1 MEVKYREE
9 QVITSPYV
17 TQADKM
23 AVSLRHLA
31 DRFLKMEPKKQCF
44 TPEEMTEM
52 YDRITEKVC
61 RGCSR
66 KSECLERKKAE
77 HWQLFYDLLCTI
89 EGYGAELN
97 KEMKQHLQRECIQAP
112 RFLRESLETFQ
123 EAKRFWCGIIRWYRA
138 VRDVRHSWILLRTCS
153 AM

>member
-61 RGCSR
+61 RGCSDKFPVIR
-66 KSECLERKKAE
+66 NHHRIFKI
-77 HWQLFYDLLCTI
+77 LCYFFAALWISRENDITADFPV
-89 EGYGAELN
+89 GHLN
-97 KEMKQHLQRECIQAP
+97 M
-112 RFLRESLETFQ
+112 
-123 EAKRFWCGIIRWYRA
+123 
-138 VRDVRHSWILLRTCS
+138 ILS
-153 AM
+153 AYIL

>member
-52 YDRITEKVC
+52 YDRITEKVQ
-61 RGCSR
+61 RMQQEIRVPGE
-66 KSECLERKKAE
+66 K
-77 HWQLFYDLLCTI
+77 
-89 EGYGAELN
+89 EGRTLA
-97 KEMKQHLQRECIQAP
+97 A
-112 RFLRESLETFQ
+112 FL
-123 EAKRFWCGIIRWYRA
+123 
-138 VRDVRHSWILLRTCS
+138 
-153 AM
+153 

>member
-89 EGYGAELN
+89 AAYGAEPAPHPQNIAVLLYREQTSSTQN
-97 KEMKQHLQRECIQAP
+97 CLFPIVSLCAHLQKKA
-112 RFLRESLETFQ
+112 
-123 EAKRFWCGIIRWYRA
+123 
-138 VRDVRHSWILLRTCS
+138 
-153 AM
+153 

>member
-77 HWQLFYDLLCTI
+77 QAS
-89 EGYGAELN
+89 EEQA
-97 KEMKQHLQRECIQAP
+97 LQTKNDKGHC
-112 RFLRESLETFQ
+112 S
-123 EAKRFWCGIIRWYRA
+123 EAA
-138 VRDVRHSWILLRTCS
+138 VSFF
-153 AM
+153 M

>member
-61 RGCSR
+61 RG
-66 KSECLERKKAE
+66 
-77 HWQLFYDLLCTI
+77 
-89 EGYGAELN
+89 
-97 KEMKQHLQRECIQAP
+97 
-112 RFLRESLETFQ
+112 
-123 EAKRFWCGIIRWYRA
+123 YRA
-138 VRDVRHSWILLRTCS
+138 TACLSRLATTFSPSKDR
-153 AM
+153 

>member
-44 TPEEMTEM
+44 TPS
-52 YDRITEKVC
+52 K
-61 RGCSR
+61 
-66 KSECLERKKAE
+66 
-77 HWQLFYDLLCTI
+77 
-89 EGYGAELN
+89 
-97 KEMKQHLQRECIQAP
+97 
-112 RFLRESLETFQ
+112 FL
-123 EAKRFWCGIIRWYRA
+123 
-138 VRDVRHSWILLRTCS
+138 
-153 AM
+153 

>member
-66 KSECLERKKAE
+66 K
-77 HWQLFYDLLCTI
+77 CT
-89 EGYGAELN
+89 GTVWAVARWGADS
-97 KEMKQHLQRECIQAP
+97 AP
-112 RFLRESLETFQ
+112 YFGNTQYCDSVLHE
-123 EAKRFWCGIIRWYRA
+123 
-138 VRDVRHSWILLRTCS
+138 
-153 AM
+153 

>member
-61 RGCSR
+61 RDAAGNQSVWR
-66 KSECLERKKAE
+66 ERR
-77 HWQLFYDLLCTI
+77 QNTGSFFMIFC
-89 EGYGAELN
+89 
-97 KEMKQHLQRECIQAP
+97 
-112 RFLRESLETFQ
+112 
-123 EAKRFWCGIIRWYRA
+123 
-138 VRDVRHSWILLRTCS
+138 VRLKDMVQN
-153 AM
+153 

>member
-52 YDRITEKVC
+52 YDRITEKKNTPSVFWF
-61 RGCSR
+61 SQTLVQR
-66 KSECLERKKAE
+66 K
-77 HWQLFYDLLCTI
+77 
-89 EGYGAELN
+89 
-97 KEMKQHLQRECIQAP
+97 
-112 RFLRESLETFQ
+112 
-123 EAKRFWCGIIRWYRA
+123 
-138 VRDVRHSWILLRTCS
+138 ILY
-153 AM
+153 

>member
-44 TPEEMTEM
+44 TPEE
-52 YDRITEKVC
+52 I
-61 RGCSR
+61 G
-66 KSECLERKKAE
+66 
-77 HWQLFYDLLCTI
+77 
-89 EGYGAELN
+89 
-97 KEMKQHLQRECIQAP
+97 
-112 RFLRESLETFQ
+112 
-123 EAKRFWCGIIRWYRA
+123 RA
-138 VRDVRHSWILLRTCS
+138 HV
-153 AM
+153 

>member
-44 TPEEMTEM
+44 TPEEDAVSSLYSVLHHILQSYTK
-52 YDRITEKVC
+52 DH
-61 RGCSR
+61 
-66 KSECLERKKAE
+66 KKAASV
-77 HWQLFYDLLCTI
+77 LPSFSPDTLISC
-89 EGYGAELN
+89 
-97 KEMKQHLQRECIQAP
+97 CI
-112 RFLRESLETFQ
+112 L
-123 EAKRFWCGIIRWYRA
+123 
-138 VRDVRHSWILLRTCS
+138 
-153 AM
+153 